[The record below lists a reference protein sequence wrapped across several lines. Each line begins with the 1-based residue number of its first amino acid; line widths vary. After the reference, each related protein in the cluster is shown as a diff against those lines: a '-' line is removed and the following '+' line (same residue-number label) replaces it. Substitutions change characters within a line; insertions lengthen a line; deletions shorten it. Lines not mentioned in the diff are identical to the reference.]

1 MIKWDQLNTI
11 TERFFAFYFFNEKNG
26 TRGGVVVLLMI
37 NCRRLHLDGGF
48 LFYKMR
54 HPSFG
59 IAM

>member
-26 TRGGVVVLLMI
+26 TRGGRCHFI
-37 NCRRLHLDGGF
+37 NDKLPPSSLRWW
-48 LFYKMR
+48 LFIFEMR